1 MVVPTHIRVGAGPR
15 FLRGLLLARLSCLSC
30 FSAPRS
36 QLSCPHL
43 GEAFSEVVLCIR
55 TSLAQTPSWAWVIL
69 CPWGHPVQRLGFY
82 IPVPTPF
89 PGLHPLDAST
99 FPPAVTSKNIA
110 EFAKCPLGRGERGL
124 SHHPYRPLSTFEQNY
139 TLNLFPGVPFTLW
152 IPGAPLALETLVKKT
167 QPAFSAIV
175 TNVPS

>member
-1 MVVPTHIRVGAGPR
+1 M
-15 FLRGLLLARLSCLSC
+15 
-30 FSAPRS
+30 
-36 QLSCPHL
+36 
-43 GEAFSEVVLCIR
+43 VLCIR

-110 EFAKCPLGRGERGL
+110 EFAKCPLGRVECGL

-152 IPGAPLALETLVKKT
+152 IPGAPLALETLVKNPNQLSVLLSQMSQVSLLGRPVGAPCCQEPGLLT
-167 QPAFSAIV
+167 RV
-175 TNVPS
+175 VNM